1 MTATKP
7 VPTSSTM
14 TKTQRILIIEDE
26 PDIIDVLRYNL
37 EKNHYQVSSAST
49 GEEGLKAARET
60 LPDLVLLDLMLPG
73 IDGLEVC
80 RKLREDPRTRDMLVV
95 MLTAKG
101 TEADVV
107 VGLTLGADDYIVK
120 PFSTTE
126 LMARIKAVLR
136 RSDSRDESEP
146 EDALKAGPITIDQ
159 RRHEGLLEGKPLDL
173 TLSEFKLL
181 SFLIK
186 KKGRVFTRDQLLDAV
201 VGPDVF
207 VTARN
212 IDVHV
217 AALRKKLGKYGSFI
231 VTVRGVGYR
240 FEEN

>member
-1 MTATKP
+1 MN
-7 VPTSSTM
+7 
-14 TKTQRILIIEDE
+14 QRILIIEDE
-26 PDIIDVLRYNL
+26 PDIIEVLKYNL
-37 EKNHYQVSSAST
+37 EKHHFTVASAAS
-49 GEEGLKAARET
+49 GEAGLKAAGEL

-80 RKLREDPRTRDMLVV
+80 RRLRDDARTRDIPVV

-101 TEADVV
+101 TESDVV

-120 PFSTTE
+120 PFSTSE

-136 RSDSRDESEP
+136 RTEP
-146 EDALKAGPITIDQ
+146 REGEAQGEILSSGPLRVDLSK
-159 RRHEGLLEGKPLDL
+159 HVASLDGAPIEL

-181 SFLIK
+181 TFLMK

-217 AALRKKLGKYGSFI
+217 AALRKKLGKCGGCI
-231 VTVRGVGYR
+231 ITVRGVGYR
-240 FEEN
+240 FEEA